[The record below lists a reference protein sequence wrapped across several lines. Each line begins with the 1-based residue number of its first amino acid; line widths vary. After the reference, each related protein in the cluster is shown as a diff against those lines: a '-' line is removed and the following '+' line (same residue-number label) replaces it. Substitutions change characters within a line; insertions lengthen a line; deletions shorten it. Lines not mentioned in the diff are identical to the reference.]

1 METLIMQRIAFSL
14 LLLSVSIAN
23 AALFSFSVANNVGDT
38 VEYNIIKSGGVQT
51 GSTPSGNRSNVLLH
65 DSASRLILKDI
76 KVNGVACSYQ
86 DGKSEVIVYPAKR
99 PDIANLQVK
108 IYQRIY
114 DTSSSCRV
122 HVDY

>member
-51 GSTPSGNRSNVLLH
+51 GSTPSGSHSNILLH
-65 DSASRLILKDI
+65 DSANRLILKDI

-86 DGKSEVIVYPAKR
+86 DGKSGVIIYPNKR
-99 PDIANLQVK
+99 PDIANLQVN
-108 IYQRIY
+108 IYQRMY
-114 DTSSSCRV
+114 DTASTCRV
-122 HVDY
+122 NTQY